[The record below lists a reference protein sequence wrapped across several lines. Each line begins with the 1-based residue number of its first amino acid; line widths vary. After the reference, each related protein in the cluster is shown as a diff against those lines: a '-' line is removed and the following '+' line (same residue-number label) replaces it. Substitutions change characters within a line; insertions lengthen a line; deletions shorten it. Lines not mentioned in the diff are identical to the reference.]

1 LSEGRTFA
9 PRAEPTNPT
18 HPVLTAYSPRA
29 KQDPAV
35 ERKSRKKVE
44 VPIDDNEKLGTAA
57 YRNYLYNEID
67 QAKRRQPGQ
76 DSHRR
81 TPSHRG

>member
-1 LSEGRTFA
+1 
-9 PRAEPTNPT
+9 
-18 HPVLTAYSPRA
+18 
-29 KQDPAV
+29 
-35 ERKSRKKVE
+35 VE